1 MGSSPT
7 LATNNNATLAE
18 TVLLRWIEVP
28 DISVQLRGVAP
39 NKGRLM
45 EKLYKSTSGKY
56 TGVIVG
62 TGKLSQCLLDEVSKG
77 RLAVANLKLV
87 RQQN

>member
-1 MGSSPT
+1 
-7 LATNNNATLAE
+7 
-18 TVLLRWIEVP
+18 
-28 DISVQLRGVAP
+28 
-39 NKGRLM
+39 M

>member
-1 MGSSPT
+1 MKILVSAVRFRS
-7 LATNNNATLAE
+7 
-18 TVLLRWIEVP
+18 R
-28 DISVQLRGVAP
+28 AP

-77 RLAVANLKLV
+77 KLAVTNLKLV